1 MPHQQPATATEERL
15 RAALAQRD
23 RRIAALEVEREE
35 LLEQLLRE
43 HRARRVLAGAE
54 EPLG

>member
-1 MPHQQPATATEERL
+1 MPEPTDEERL
-15 RAALAQRD
+15 RRELAAAS
-23 RRIAALEVEREE
+23 RRIAALEVEKEE
-35 LLEQLLRE
+35 LLEQLLAA